1 MPICFTGDNAMNT
14 PHKPATAMN
23 TGTKNTSTMDAFE
36 KLAIGLAIL
45 LISTFFG
52 AVLFATV
59 QYNVSVPTCVTSL
72 PPFKESKIIERKDK
86 KIEVHVLAT
95 MWLFDMGDTN
105 PGELRLPVGAD
116 VNLFLASSDVVHGFH
131 IEGKN
136 VNLMAV
142 PGAVNNVQVRFD
154 RIGEYRIVCHE
165 YCGVQ
170 HQAMAGVIK
179 VLSDADYEKA
189 LQE

>member
-1 MPICFTGDNAMNT
+1 
-14 PHKPATAMN
+14 
-23 TGTKNTSTMDAFE
+23 MDKFE
-36 KLAIGLAIL
+36 KYAIAIAV
-45 LISTFFG
+45 TMMTVFFG
-52 AVLFATV
+52 AVLVSAAK
-59 QYNVSVPTCVTSL
+59 YNVDVPTCVTSL
-72 PPFKESKIIERKDK
+72 PPFKESKIIESKNK
-86 KIEVHVLAT
+86 KIEVHALAK

-105 PGELRLPVGAD
+105 PGELRVPVGAE
-116 VNLFLASSDVVHGFH
+116 VNLFVASGDVVHGLH

-142 PGAVNNVQVRFD
+142 PGAVNNIKVTFD
-154 RIGEYRIVCHE
+154 KVGEYPVICHE